1 MKINKFFQTIILV
14 LITVFSCSKEQAED
28 IPETNPDTQS
38 IIQYINSL
46 DYNQQE
52 ILNEQD
58 TGFEPS
64 RRDVLSSQ
72 TNTQPPFEGQVV
84 SCTTTNY
91 DLFSNFE
98 NIAILRPNLS
108 SVYPGAL
115 VIGDG
120 QMLFG
125 TPTPLAIDRAPA
137 TLRVNLPGIG
147 DQGTIV
153 VENPAANSEFG
164 AKLDQA
170 LEWWNTNNSE
180 YPDGEGYVND
190 AGSTY
195 DSATLYSS
203 TQLGL
208 DVGLNLAWA
217 DNSVASQLEFNSTS
231 ETRVATMV
239 FKQVFYDVVM
249 DNPSNVAAVFR
260 NDVTLEQV
268 QSLIDNERPPAY
280 VSSVSY
286 GRIIMLRLETT
297 YDETNT
303 SLDATLE
310 YAAGVDVNA
319 TIDSDKS
326 DILKTS
332 SIKILTLGGNAEVAA
347 SSVNL
352 VYDDDE
358 DISPGVL
365 NDIITG
371 ENAVYSRNNPG
382 VPISYTIR
390 YLKDNTLAKMGY
402 NEQYTAL
409 ECGKTEFDHA
419 SIKVYNDFEVR
430 NMRFRYYYT
439 YNEAGEDVNF
449 DSGWDTVTDE
459 SQETYSIPD
468 GAWDVEYDLEY
479 FDLLGGFWEPFSGG
493 SGSPGHVESQICLR
507 GYNPSGWGNGDI
519 ALCSACTNP
528 QNNNSCPNYPD

>member
-1 MKINKFFQTIILV
+1 MKTNKFYRAIALA
-14 LITVFSCSKEQAED
+14 LITVFSCSKEEVGSVPD
-28 IPETNPDTQS
+28 TNPDAQS
-38 IIQYINSL
+38 IIEYINGL
-46 DYNQQE
+46 NYNQQE
-52 ILNEQD
+52 LLNEQD

-64 RRDVLSSQ
+64 RREVISSQ
-72 TNTQPPFEGQVV
+72 EDPNPPVDEGQVLT
-84 SCTTTNY
+84 CTTTNY

-125 TPTPLAIDRAPA
+125 TPTPLAVNRAPA
-137 TLRVNLPGIG
+137 TLRVDLPGIG

-164 AKLDQA
+164 AKLDEA
-170 LEWWNTNNSE
+170 LEWWNTNNME
-180 YPDGEGYVND
+180 YPDGEGYVNE

-195 DSATLYSS
+195 DSATLFSS

-217 DNSVASQLEFNSTS
+217 DNSVASQLQFDSTS

-249 DNPSNVAAVFR
+249 DTPSDVSAVFR

-268 QSLIDNERPPAY
+268 QSLIDNQRPPAY

-303 SLDATLE
+303 SLDAALE

-319 TIDSDKS
+319 TIDTDKS

-347 SSVNL
+347 SSLNL
-352 VYDDDE
+352 VYEDDE

-365 NDIITG
+365 NDIIIG

-402 NEQYTAL
+402 NEQYTAV
-409 ECGKTEFDHA
+409 ECARTDYEHKQ
-419 SIKVYNDFEVR
+419 IKIYNDFEVR
-430 NMRFRYYYT
+430 NMRFRYYYD
-439 YNEAGEDVNF
+439 YNEADEEIHF
-449 DSGWDTVTDE
+449 DSGWITITDE
-459 SQETYSIPD
+459 SQQFFNIPD
-468 GAWDVEYDLEY
+468 GAWNVEYDLEY
-479 FDLLGGFWEPFSGG
+479 FGTLGVGGWEPFAADA
-493 SGSPGHVESQICLR
+493 PGYVSSTICYR

-519 ALCSACTNP
+519 ALCTSCSTNP
-528 QNNNSCPNYPD
+528 VNACDNYPD